1 LLCRHH
7 GCELEIPL
15 YPPYRFLRGDYG
27 VFDCRGMAFSA
38 ASLKPLVRVCSNLRS
53 NPKLKARDIVG
64 YGVLQLAIRV
74 PVVFFLCWLFAQ
86 YIPTFRR

>member
-1 LLCRHH
+1 
-7 GCELEIPL
+7 
-15 YPPYRFLRGDYG
+15 
-27 VFDCRGMAFSA
+27 MAFSA